1 MEQTIIVTAALQE
14 RFQAA
19 WAQRQVILFCAPC
32 GCGKSAAALLLLEP
46 YTICRWDA
54 LESAPPEPPRTLS
67 GTTGLIQPGQPLPP
81 LPGKEEPAPQPA
93 PQPAP
98 SAADPKADAM
108 AEVVRRVLRGLS

>member
-32 GCGKSAAALLLLEP
+32 GCGKSAAALVLLEP

-54 LESAPPEPPRTLS
+54 LESAPPEPP
-67 GTTGLIQPGQPLPP
+67 P
-81 LPGKEEPAPQPA
+81 
-93 PQPAP
+93 
-98 SAADPKADAM
+98 
-108 AEVVRRVLRGLS
+108 